1 MKSKKDPKHNWLEI
15 KTYSIFFGLWWRVKK
30 GQTDNWLQTLKE
42 WKMGFAFSFLIKGDY
57 QNEFEKPL
65 DLYVNVL
72 VYISNT
78 KKKNVVEC

>member
-1 MKSKKDPKHNWLEI
+1 
-15 KTYSIFFGLWWRVKK
+15 
-30 GQTDNWLQTLKE
+30 
-42 WKMGFAFSFLIKGDY
+42 MGFAFSFLIKGDY

-78 KKKNVVEC
+78 KKKKRSRMLINTFT